1 MITSM
6 YDFREE
12 NGNIM
17 PYKQYEERKIMEAA
31 ELAEKLD
38 KGEIEGI
45 PFEVFM
51 KKLDELMERIE
62 KEHKNTENEEIKIAY

>member
-17 PYKQYEERKIMEAA
+17 LYKQYEERKIMEAA

>member
-1 MITSM
+1 
-6 YDFREE
+6 
-12 NGNIM
+12 
-17 PYKQYEERKIMEAA
+17 MEAA

-51 KKLDELMERIE
+51 KKLDKLMEKNE
-62 KEHKNTENEEIKIAY
+62 KEHKNSENKEIKVAY

>member
-6 YDFREE
+6 YDFRDE
-12 NGNIM
+12 NGNMM

-45 PFEVFM
+45 PLEVFM
-51 KKLDELMERIE
+51 KKLDELMEKIE

>member
-45 PFEVFM
+45 PLEVFM

>member
-6 YDFREE
+6 YDFRDE

-17 PYKQYEERKIMEAA
+17 SYEEYEERKIMEAA
-31 ELAEKLD
+31 EFAEKLD

-51 KKLDELMERIE
+51 KKLDELME
-62 KEHKNTENEEIKIAY
+62 KTKKNIKTVKIRR

>member
-6 YDFREE
+6 YDFRDE

-17 PYKQYEERKIMEAA
+17 SYEEYEERKIMEAA

-38 KGEIEGI
+38 NGEIEGI
-45 PFEVFM
+45 SMEVFM
-51 KKLDELMERIE
+51 KKIDDLMEKIE
-62 KEHKNTENEEIKIAY
+62 KEHKNNESKEIKIAY

>member
-6 YDFREE
+6 YDFKDE

>member
-6 YDFREE
+6 YDFRDE
-12 NGNIM
+12 NGNMM

-45 PFEVFM
+45 PLEVFM

>member
-6 YDFREE
+6 YDFRDE

-45 PFEVFM
+45 PLEVFM

>member
-6 YDFREE
+6 YDFRDE

-45 PFEVFM
+45 PLEVFM

-62 KEHKNTENEEIKIAY
+62 KEHKNTENEEIKITY

>member
-6 YDFREE
+6 YDFRDE

-17 PYKQYEERKIMEAA
+17 TYEQYEERKIMEAA

-45 PFEVFM
+45 PMEVFM
-51 KKLDELMERIE
+51 KKIDELMERIE
-62 KEHKNTENEEIKIAY
+62 KEYKNKESKEIKIVY

>member
-1 MITSM
+1 
-6 YDFREE
+6 
-12 NGNIM
+12 
-17 PYKQYEERKIMEAA
+17 MEAA

-51 KKLDELMERIE
+51 KKLDKLME
-62 KEHKNTENEEIKIAY
+62 KTKKNIKTVKIRR

>member
-6 YDFREE
+6 YDFKDE
-12 NGNIM
+12 NGNIL

-31 ELAEKLD
+31 KLAEKLD

-62 KEHKNTENEEIKIAY
+62 KEHKNNENEEIKIAY

>member
-6 YDFREE
+6 YDFKDE

-17 PYKQYEERKIMEAA
+17 PYKQYEERKIMEAV